1 MSIMFINVYKIKRKY
16 KCLIKKYNLT
26 NNKDVKDFQN
36 TNNEKSYKII
46 NKFSKVLTFQNL
58 NAIIIILKEIKCVE

>member
-1 MSIMFINVYKIKRKY
+1 MSIKFINVYKIKRKY
-16 KCLIKKYNLT
+16 KRLIKKYNLT

-36 TNNEKSYKII
+36 TNNGKSYEII

>member
-16 KCLIKKYNLT
+16 KYLIKKYNLT
-26 NNKDVKDFQN
+26 NNKHVKDFQN
-36 TNNEKSYKII
+36 TNNGKSYEII